1 MKILKNFIYYMIIGQ
16 NCIKNY
22 YALTFFL
29 KRQGVMDDTYILI
42 G

>member
-1 MKILKNFIYYMIIGQ
+1 MKTYKLHIYFEYWASLYQ
-16 NCIKNY
+16 KD